1 MAVLEYPN
9 PVAAMSLRRARRRK
23 RDGFHLRQVKL
34 ARSVLDVE
42 PDHVAIGV
50 EIDDQTL
57 DDLAHLGPRRAVQ
70 LDIEAV
76 RFRIIAKLH
85 GCSSRKSRSKK
96 ALWTVSP
103 SSSVTTRRKRGRAS
117 PGRVTLTQQRNRP
130 SLCTS
135 RRTGAAEGGDSPHS

>member
-1 MAVLEYPN
+1 MHV
-9 PVAAMSLRRARRRK
+9 PVAAMSLRRGRRRK
-23 RDGFHLRQVKL
+23 RDGLDLRQVKL
-34 ARSVLDVE
+34 VRRVLDIE
-42 PDHVAIGV
+42 ADHVAIGV

-57 DDLAHLGPRRAVQ
+57 DDLARLGARRAVQ

-117 PGRVTLTQQRNRP
+117 PGLVTLTQKRTLP
-130 SLCTS
+130 SVCTS
-135 RRTGAAEGGDSPHS
+135 RRSGAARADSHHSLRI